1 MNRSTAFLHFR
12 AKQYT
17 QALPVFQA
25 ASLLQPDNED
35 IIHGLGST
43 LLELKRL
50 PEAVKLLQ
58 KATKLD
64 PRCSKAWYDLGLAFA
79 RLKQRKTARAHFRK
93 ALRVAPD
100 REWPYYDLACLDA
113 LERKPDAAFH
123 NLEQAIARGFSDITY
138 LRRDA
143 DFKSLH
149 RDVRWKELLV
159 KLGHSH
165 AEP

>member
-1 MNRSTAFLHFR
+1 M
-12 AKQYT
+12 
-17 QALPVFQA
+17 ALA
-25 ASLLQPDNED
+25 
-35 IIHGLGST
+35 
-43 LLELKRL
+43 
-50 PEAVKLLQ
+50 
-58 KATKLD
+58 
-64 PRCSKAWYDLGLAFA
+64 Y
-79 RLKQRKTARAHFRK
+79 
-93 ALRVAPD
+93 
-100 REWPYYDLACLDA
+100 LDA